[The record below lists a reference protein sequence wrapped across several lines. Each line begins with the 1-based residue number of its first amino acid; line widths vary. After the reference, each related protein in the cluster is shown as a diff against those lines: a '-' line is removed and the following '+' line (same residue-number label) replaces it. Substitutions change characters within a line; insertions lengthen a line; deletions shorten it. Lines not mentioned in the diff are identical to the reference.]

1 MTVKL
6 SIACPERTPEDLAGL
21 VDELTSELAGLR
33 GADVTVETAA
43 APKGSRGDAVS
54 LGNILITFISSGA
67 AVAAI
72 NVIKTYFQR
81 EPALKL
87 KFKGADGETV
97 ELDAKRLNDENTKRA
112 LGLLEK
118 SIAKKR

>member
-1 MTVKL
+1 MGVRMTV
-6 SIACPERTPEDLAGL
+6 ACAERTPEDLQGL
-21 VDELTSELAGLR
+21 VDELTSELNQLQ
-33 GADVTVETAA
+33 GADVRVEQVA
-43 APKGSRGDAVS
+43 APKGSRGDAIS

-72 NVIKTYFQR
+72 NVLKTYFQR

-87 KFKGADGETV
+87 KFKGADGEEV
-97 ELDAKRLNDENTKRA
+97 ELDAKRLNDENTRRA
-112 LGLLEK
+112 LGILEK

>member
-1 MTVKL
+1 MDVRVTV
-6 SIACPERTPEDLAGL
+6 ACAERTPEDLAEL
-21 VDELTSELAGLR
+21 VGELTAELNQLQ
-33 GADVTVETAA
+33 GADVRVEPSAA
-43 APKGSRGDAVS
+43 RQGERGDAFS

-72 NVIKTYFQR
+72 NVVKTYFQR

-87 KFKGADGETV
+87 KFKGADGEEV
-97 ELDAKRLNDENTKRA
+97 ELDAKRLNDENTRRA